1 MFFRAQA
8 WGNVCRMQ
16 RTTLG
21 PGSLFVAVLVLL
33 PAAAR
38 ADAVPDLPEPHC
50 DEGYVVAHGHGG
62 PYCTRP
68 SCNTTSDCPDGLLC
82 TPRRCLRAVRVPG
95 CSGGAK
101 EPPDPCAGIEDLGPC
116 SSDVVCPEGAWCSA
130 GTCLP
135 PDEHAAYVAG
145 LPAATEPEPE
155 AATGPTASETETS
168 DATEHTPPP
177 VAPSG
182 GGCCGSRGARASA
195 AAALAPLV
203 AALVLA
209 RRRR

>member
-1 MFFRAQA
+1 MQVAQIASLLA
-8 WGNVCRMQ
+8 WPV
-16 RTTLG
+16 
-21 PGSLFVAVLVLL
+21 LFAA
-33 PAAAR
+33 AAAR
-38 ADAVPDLPEPHC
+38 ADAVPDLPDPHC

-62 PYCTRP
+62 PFCARP
-68 SCNTTSDCPDGLLC
+68 SCDTTGDCPDGLLC

-101 EPPDPCAGIEDLGPC
+101 EPPDPCAAIEDVGPC

-130 GTCLP
+130 GRCLP

-145 LPAATEPEPE
+145 LPAAMEAGPSEGETTEPESTEPE
-155 AATGPTASETETS
+155 TTEG
-168 DATEHTPPP
+168 TEARTPPP
-177 VAPSG
+177 AAPSG

-195 AAALAPLV
+195 SAALAPLL